1 MNEVETLIN
10 AINDDIGREQFTIDT
25 DRQSDSW
32 YIIYIDG
39 EELTQGYDFDII
51 LRLKQIAHENG
62 VYL

>member
-1 MNEVETLIN
+1 MNKVEILIN

-25 DRQSDSW
+25 DSDSW
-32 YIIYIDG
+32 YILYIDG